1 MPTLAELRAT
11 VPGTGRVE
19 AILLRT
25 ERRGAVDAVAEVEA
39 VAGRG
44 LEGDRRAERAPDPD
58 ARRQV
63 TLVQSEHLEV
73 VARLLDRDGID
84 PAVLR
89 RNLVVSGI
97 NLLALKDA
105 TFTVGEVVL
114 EGTGPCHPCS
124 RMEEALGPGG
134 YSAMRG
140 HGGITAR
147 VVEGGTIH
155 AGDAVRRRPDP
166 A

>member
-25 ERRGAVDAVAEVEA
+25 ERRGAVDAVADVEA

-44 LEGDRRAERAPDPD
+44 LLGDRRAEAGTRCGRAAAGD
-58 ARRQV
+58 AGAGGAPRAS
-63 TLVQSEHLEV
+63 L
-73 VARLLDRDGID
+73 RLLDRDGID

-114 EGTGPCHPCS
+114 EGTGPRHPCS
-124 RMEEALGPGG
+124 RMEEALEPGG

-147 VVEGGTIH
+147 VVEGGTIY
-155 AGDAVRRRPDP
+155 AGDAVRRRPDR